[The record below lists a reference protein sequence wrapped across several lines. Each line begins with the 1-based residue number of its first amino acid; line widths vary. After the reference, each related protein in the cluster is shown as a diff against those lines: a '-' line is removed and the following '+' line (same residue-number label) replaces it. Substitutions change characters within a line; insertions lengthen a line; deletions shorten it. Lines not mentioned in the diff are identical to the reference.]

1 MVVGKLHAIRSK
13 PESLIP
19 NPESRIPRS
28 ADPMPLRD
36 DLRTAIRLRGP
47 LDRRTYFTA
56 GIILTLV
63 KYGVDA
69 AVIYALARVVWHP
82 TDYLGP
88 LTTLSGGVVTALP
101 AWISLAL
108 LLWTLPFLWVGVTMT
123 VRRAIDA
130 GLPGWISVAFFLPI
144 LNYILMLALVAAP
157 TARAPPLAARQR
169 PQPANTGLFDAN
181 GILAVAAGAVAV
193 LGAILVGIA
202 WLKSYG
208 LTMFLGTPFL
218 MGLVIGVV
226 SNVPRERS
234 RGQTMTLA
242 TFGLAMAG
250 LSLLV
255 VAFEGLVCLVMAL
268 PLAIPLTLL
277 GAVAGQSIAAT
288 RTPAAGMAAL
298 LLIMPAGSYLDR
310 AVDTEPVRVVMTSTD
325 VHAPPSRVWRH
336 VVSFSDI
343 DEPPEWL
350 FRLGLA
356 YPLRARIDGAGVG
369 AIRNCEFSTGS
380 FVEPITRWDEPSV
393 LAFDVTSQPA
403 PLREWSPYA
412 DVYAPHVQG
421 FFRTTHGE
429 FRLVPLP
436 NGGTRLEGRTWYS
449 LRMAPAAYWTP
460 LADAILHRIH
470 RRVLRHIATLSES

>member
-1 MVVGKLHAIRSK
+1 
-13 PESLIP
+13 
-19 NPESRIPRS
+19 
-28 ADPMPLRD
+28 MPLPD
-36 DLRTAIRLRGP
+36 DLRSALRLRGP
-47 LDRRTYFTA
+47 LSRRTYFMA
-56 GIILTLV
+56 GITLTLV
-63 KYGVDA
+63 KYVIDA
-69 AVIYALARVVWHP
+69 TVIYALTGIVWRP
-82 TDYLGP
+82 TDYLAP
-88 LTTLSGGVVTALP
+88 LMTLSGGVVTALP
-101 AWISLAL
+101 AGVSLAL
-108 LLWTLPFLWVGVTMT
+108 LLWTLPFLWFGVTMT

-130 GLPGWISVAFFLPI
+130 GLSGWLSVAFFVPL

-157 TARAPPLAARQR
+157 TAQTTPLARRQR
-169 PQPANTGLFDAN
+169 PAPADTDLLDAN
-181 GILAVAAGAVAV
+181 GILAVAAGTVAV
-193 LGAILVGIA
+193 IGAILIGIA
-202 WLKSYG
+202 WLRSYG

-226 SNVPRERS
+226 SNMPRERS

-250 LSLLV
+250 LSLLA

-268 PLAIPLTLL
+268 PLAVPLALL
-277 GAVAGQSIAAT
+277 GAVVGQSIAAT

-298 LLIMPAGSYLDR
+298 LVIMPAGSYLDR

-325 VHAPPSRVWRH
+325 VQAPPSRVWRH

-343 DEPPEWL
+343 HEPPEWL

-369 AIRNCEFSTGS
+369 AIRNCEFTTGS
-380 FVEPITRWDEPSV
+380 FVEPITRWEEPSV

-412 DVYAPHVQG
+412 KVYAPHVKG

-470 RRVLRHIATLSES
+470 RRVLRHVAVLAEAE